1 MDKFKALTYFA
12 ETAESGSFSV
22 AAKRFGVPASSI
34 SRRISDLE
42 ADLGAQLL
50 LRSTRSV
57 SLTEIGEQYLLQ
69 VNSILQ
75 QVKQSEKSVRSY
87 QDQPSGTLKISSMV
101 GFGERVLVPI
111 LDEFSAQYPKI
122 VLDVVLSDEL
132 SKLSRDDV
140 DIAIRGGY
148 APDERV
154 IAKRLMDNNFIPVA
168 ALGYLE
174 KYGKP
179 QHTFDLKQHQGLFF
193 KSPIGVTPWLS
204 EVNGQWHDVSG
215 LPRLIS
221 NNGAW
226 LIKLAIRGEGIL
238 MLPQWVLQPYLLSGE
253 LIRLNFEHSLY
264 VTRGEDLGIYLLYQ
278 KLDYASPKVKAAV
291 DFISKRVELYRRN
304 IAE

>member
-101 GFGERVLVPI
+101 GLILSSSFRCMLICLQCRFGHPAHL
-111 LDEFSAQYPKI
+111 QC
-122 VLDVVLSDEL
+122 
-132 SKLSRDDV
+132 SRPFLQ
-140 DIAIRGGY
+140 R
-148 APDERV
+148 
-154 IAKRLMDNNFIPVA
+154 
-168 ALGYLE
+168 
-174 KYGKP
+174 
-179 QHTFDLKQHQGLFF
+179 KQHLFL
-193 KSPIGVTPWLS
+193 T
-204 EVNGQWHDVSG
+204 
-215 LPRLIS
+215 IS
-221 NNGAW
+221 DQAEPN
-226 LIKLAIRGEGIL
+226 R
-238 MLPQWVLQPYLLSGE
+238 
-253 LIRLNFEHSLY
+253 
-264 VTRGEDLGIYLLYQ
+264 
-278 KLDYASPKVKAAV
+278 
-291 DFISKRVELYRRN
+291 YRTNQRPVFL
-304 IAE
+304 